1 MGQITGHF
9 DMMLPVGFIC
19 SDSKR
24 IKKGQPDRALAVVPL
39 PDDGVDQD
47 TIQQWLDDGLA
58 HVAGGVILYDGGEQ
72 YPLTIEEWQARY
84 CTGDS
89 DKSRH

>member
-1 MGQITGHF
+1 MRPGWQHRLAKLEATH
-9 DMMLPVGFIC
+9 LVPE
-19 SDSKR
+19 R
-24 IKKGQPDRALAVVPL
+24 PNRALAVVPL